1 MRPGVLQRRRR
12 GEHREDAEHPR
23 SSSISATVVRFH
35 RRRHPYV
42 SSVKDPGFTLIEL
55 LVVVTLIVVL
65 ASIGLA
71 TYSTSITKS
80 KEAVLK
86 EDLFRMRDA
95 IDQYHADKGNYPP
108 SLDELVSNGYMRKLP
123 DDPFTGS
130 ASTWQTTPAELDA
143 SNPTAEPGIFDVKSG
158 SEQTALDGS
167 KYSDW

>member
-1 MRPGVLQRRRR
+1 MRALQRTGRA
-12 GEHREDAEHPR
+12 GNREDAEHPGN
-23 SSSISATVVRFH
+23 SSISATVVRFN
-35 RRRHPYV
+35 RRRDLCV
-42 SSVKDPGFTLIEL
+42 RSVRDPGFTLIEL
-55 LVVVTLIVVL
+55 LVVMTLIVVL
-65 ASIGLA
+65 AGIGLA

-95 IDQYHADKGNYPP
+95 IDQYHADKSNYPG

-143 SNPTAEPGIFDVKSG
+143 SNPTAEPGVFDVKSG

>member
-1 MRPGVLQRRRR
+1 MRPGALQRRGRR
-12 GEHREDAEHPR
+12 ENGEDAEHPGN
-23 SSSISATVVRFH
+23 SSLSATVVPF
-35 RRRHPYV
+35 RRRDLCV
-42 SSVKDPGFTLIEL
+42 RRVKDPGFTLIEL
-55 LVVVTLIVVL
+55 LIVVTLIVVL
-65 ASIGLA
+65 AGIGLA

-95 IDQYHADKGNYPP
+95 IDQYHADKGNYPG

-158 SEQTALDGS
+158 SDQTALDGS
-167 KYSDW
+167 MYSDW